1 MPHRRRRARLQKLLI
16 AIIANIDLLV
26 RLPEAT
32 TQHQIFAM
40 GARLVKR
47 LLAFAAPLLRR
58 AVGREAGQSRR
69 LDPKRAPPHV
79 ARQRDDRSPS
89 FRLRIAWVDAFRT
102 RREQSEASEPRPF
115 GACCSIGVTRKRR
128 RQCGK
133 LCVK

>member
-69 LDPKRAPPHV
+69 LDPKRKAG
-79 ARQRDDRSPS
+79 ATSR
-89 FRLRIAWVDAFRT
+89 RT
-102 RREQSEASEPRPF
+102 SKRRPF
-115 GACCSIGVTRKRR
+115 SKLQVENCVGRR
-128 RQCGK
+128 IPHPP
-133 LCVK
+133 